1 MMDKCHERDR
11 AVLSALDDNIR
22 RAPSLGVCAECFAA
36 LKLEFERVMAER
48 DAARENTVTAPRG
61 FRVSKVEFKAVEEM
75 ENERV
80 RIS

>member
-1 MMDKCHERDR
+1 MMDKCNGRDR

-48 DAARENTVTAPRG
+48 DAARRNSVIVPNG
-61 FRVSKVEFKAVEEM
+61 FRVSKVEFREIDGESIRSK
-75 ENERV
+75 R
-80 RIS
+80 R

>member
-1 MMDKCHERDR
+1 MMDKCNERDR

-48 DAARENTVTAPRG
+48 DAARENTATVPIG

-75 ENERV
+75 ER
-80 RIS
+80 

>member
-1 MMDKCHERDR
+1 MMDKCNERDR

-48 DAARENTVTAPRG
+48 DAAKENTITVPSG
-61 FRVSKVEFKAVEEM
+61 FWVSNAESKAVEEM
-75 ENERV
+75 EG
-80 RIS
+80 

>member
-1 MMDKCHERDR
+1 MMDKYNERDR

-22 RAPSLGVCAECFAA
+22 RAPSIGVCAECFAA

-48 DAARENTVTAPRG
+48 DAARRNSVIVLNG

-75 ENERV
+75 EK
-80 RIS
+80 

>member
-1 MMDKCHERDR
+1 MMDKYNERDR
-11 AVLSALDDNIR
+11 AVLAALEDNIQ

-48 DAARENTVTAPRG
+48 DAARRNSVIVPNG

>member
-1 MMDKCHERDR
+1 MMDKCNERDR

-48 DAARENTVTAPRG
+48 DVAKENTITVPSG
-61 FRVSKVEFKAVEEM
+61 FLVSKMESKAVEEM
-75 ENERV
+75 EG
-80 RIS
+80 

>member
-1 MMDKCHERDR
+1 MMDKCNERDR

-48 DAARENTVTAPRG
+48 DAARENTATVPIG
-61 FRVSKVEFKAVEEM
+61 FRVSKVEFRAVEEM
-75 ENERV
+75 ER
-80 RIS
+80 

>member
-1 MMDKCHERDR
+1 MMDKCNERDR

-48 DAARENTVTAPRG
+48 DAAKENTITVPSG
-61 FRVSKVEFKAVEEM
+61 FLVSKAESKAVEEM
-75 ENERV
+75 EG
-80 RIS
+80 

>member
-1 MMDKCHERDR
+1 MMDKCNERDR

-48 DAARENTVTAPRG
+48 DAAKENTVTVPG
-61 FRVSKVEFKAVEEM
+61 KFLVSKMESKAVEEM
-75 ENERV
+75 EG
-80 RIS
+80 

>member
-1 MMDKCHERDR
+1 MMDKCNERDR

-48 DAARENTVTAPRG
+48 DAARENTITVPNG
-61 FRVSKVEFKAVEEM
+61 LRVSKVEFKTVEEM
-75 ENERV
+75 EG
-80 RIS
+80 